1 MDYKDDIE
9 MRPLP
14 PNFTDLSQDIE
25 DLLSGVGIKISQ
37 LSSLYKK
44 NLLPGFTDTSADD
57 KEIDELNYEITRDFQ
72 KIYNGIKEC
81 DEIGGDHRD
90 VRMLQNM
97 KKNFAQRT
105 QKLSGHFRKIQ
116 NNYIRY
122 LKQDDFVESVD
133 QSSDDANIENY
144 SKAALQES
152 STVLESSGLDNE
164 FIQNREREIYKIAQ
178 GVLEIST
185 IFKEM
190 EAMVID
196 QGTVLDRIDYNLENT
211 VVDLK
216 KSDKELLKG
225 SSYQKKTTKCKII
238 LLLSLVVFGLAIIVL
253 NKPAS
258 GSHSGNDVPSR
269 PAINDDNKHEQ

>member
-1 MDYKDDIE
+1 MEYKDDIE

-14 PNFTDLSQDIE
+14 PNVTDLSQDIE
-25 DLLSGVGIKISQ
+25 DLLGGIERKISQ
-37 LSSLYKK
+37 LNSLYKK

-57 KEIDELNYEITRDFQ
+57 KEIDDLNYEITRDFQ
-72 KIYNGIKEC
+72 KVYNGIKEC
-81 DEIGGDHRD
+81 DEIGQD
-90 VRMLQNM
+90 VRLFQNM

-133 QSSDDANIENY
+133 QVADDGNIENY

-152 STVLESSGLDNE
+152 STVLESSGLENE

-196 QGTVLDRIDYNLENT
+196 QGTVLDRIDYNLENA

-253 NKPAS
+253 NKPS
-258 GSHSGNDVPSR
+258 GGTPASHSGNDVPSR
-269 PAINDDNKHEQ
+269 PAINDDKEDQ